1 MLDALELVIR
11 LLEKVSV
18 LVASA
23 LVLLM
28 LRPAEV
34 WLGETGSEA
43 SLRRRAFL
51 VAVLGGLAIWGVF
64 LGFEVDGLRFN
75 VRMVGII
82 VAGYLGGAWVGIAVG
97 LAAGALSA
105 MAAPTYATF
114 TFVASVLTGLLS
126 GLWSRWLGTGV
137 VSVVG
142 GAVAI
147 QLAYHAGLGGIFAAL
162 RFEEALRLAGRV
174 ELHAAKIAANAV
186 GVTVFMGLLKLV
198 RELELAREEART
210 SRAMV
215 RSARLEAL
223 RYQIRPHFLF
233 NVLNTLAYLIRTAP
247 ARAREVTLELA
258 EFLRFT
264 LGETDEETTLRE
276 ELDQLE
282 RYVDLERARFG
293 DGLEFEVGDLPSR
306 HAAEASVPP
315 LILQPLVENAI
326 RHGSGGTRADGA
338 GNEDAQ
344 VKVRVEVDEHDDHLD
359 IRVLD
364 DGPGPPENWQA
375 SSQSARASR
384 EGGVGLENV
393 RERLQRYY
401 HGRSQLTLR
410 DREDGSGACAQFT
423 IPLEMPDEDVGLK
436 KQAREQL
443 KKVIT

>member
-1 MLDALELVIR
+1 MLEALELVIR

-34 WLGETGSEA
+34 WLGETGSQA
-43 SLRRRAFL
+43 SFRRRAFL

-64 LGFEVDGLRFN
+64 LGFEIDGLRFN

-97 LAAGALSA
+97 LAAGLIAALA
-105 MAAPTYATF
+105 VPVYAWF
-114 TFVASVLTGLLS
+114 ALVASVLEGWLA
-126 GLWSRWLGTGV
+126 GLWSKRFGTGL
-137 VSVVG
+137 VSAVL
-142 GAVAI
+142 GAVII
-147 QLAYHAGLGGIFAAL
+147 QLAYHVGLGGIFAAL
-162 RFEEALRLAGRV
+162 RFEEAMRLAGHV

-198 RELELAREEART
+198 RQLELARREART

-233 NVLNTLAYLIRTAP
+233 NVLNTLAYLIRTEP
-247 ARAREVTLELA
+247 AKARELTLDLA

-264 LGETDEETTLRE
+264 LGEGDDETTLRE
-276 ELDQLE
+276 ELEQIE

-293 DGLEFEVGDLPSR
+293 DGLQFEVGDLPSQR
-306 HAAEASVPP
+306 AAEASVPP
-315 LILQPLVENAI
+315 LILQPLVENAL
-326 RHGSGGTRADGA
+326 RHGAVDG
-338 GNEDAQ
+338 E
-344 VKVRVEVDEHDDHLD
+344 VEVRVEVEQRDDAVEV
-359 IRVLD
+359 RVLD
-364 DGPGPPENWQA
+364 DGPGPRGEWPSEHA
-375 SSQSARASR
+375 APTSSVGDAVER

-393 RERLQRYY
+393 QERLKRYY
-401 HGRSQLTLR
+401 RGRSQLTLT
-410 DREDGSGACAQFT
+410 DRESGGACARVL
-423 IPLEMPDEDVGLK
+423 IPLESPDDESFGLK
-436 KQAREQL
+436 RQAREQL
-443 KKVIT
+443 KKVLR